1 VSTFDSAL
9 DLDEFSALV
18 ARPDDEYR
26 QAAEERWAALGHPRG
41 SLGQLQVLGGWLAA
55 VQAQCPTKPVERAKV
70 VLFAADHGIAS
81 LGVSALPPG
90 STARQVHRVLDG
102 TAAVNV
108 LARRFGAQVRV
119 VDMGVDAEPD
129 AFGHGVSD
137 HRVRRGSGRIDIED
151 ALTREQAE
159 AAFRAGMAV
168 ADEEADSGTDLVLLG
183 DLGVGSTTVAA
194 VLIGAL
200 CGSDAAA
207 VTGRGSGIDDRVWMV
222 KCAAIR
228 DSLRRARPVLAD
240 QLNLLAATGGAD
252 FAAMTGFLL
261 QCALRRTP
269 VLLDGVVS
277 AACAL
282 LAQRIAF
289 RAPEWWR
296 AGQSTGEPAQTKA
309 YERMSIEPLLDQR
322 VSLGA
327 GTGALMALPL
337 LQAASTLLAELPLA
351 APNGPTVSNDVSAD
365 GVQADGVQV
374 NGVQAEDVKADDVA
388 AEDGLPDSPAE
399 A

>member
-1 VSTFDSAL
+1 MSTFDSAF

-26 QAAEERWAALGHPRG
+26 QAAEERWRALGHPRDA
-41 SLGQLQVLGGWLAA
+41 LGQLQVLGGWLAA
-55 VQAQCPTKPVERAKV
+55 VQAQCPTAPVERAKV

-81 LGVSALPPG
+81 LGVSALPAG
-90 STARQVHRVLDG
+90 STARQVRQVLDG
-102 TAAVNV
+102 TAAVSV
-108 LARRFGAQVRV
+108 LARRFGAAVRV
-119 VDMGVDAEPD
+119 VDMAVDAEPD
-129 AFGHGVSD
+129 AFPPGVSD

-194 VLIGAL
+194 VLVGAL

-240 QLNLLAATGGAD
+240 QLDLLAATGGAD

-282 LAQRIAF
+282 VAQRIAF

-296 AGQSTGEPAQTKA
+296 AGQVTGEPAQTKA

-351 APNGPTVSNDVSAD
+351 PAADKPEPEAEPETAPAAEVEPEAGAAAEPSAD
-365 GVQADGVQV
+365 
-374 NGVQAEDVKADDVA
+374 
-388 AEDGLPDSPAE
+388 E

>member
-1 VSTFDSAL
+1 MSTFDSESAL
-9 DLDEFSALV
+9 NLDEFSALV

-26 QAAEERWAALGHPRG
+26 QAAEERWAALDQPRD
-41 SLGQLQVLGGWLAA
+41 SLGRLQGLGGWLAA
-55 VQAQCPTKPVERAKV
+55 VQGQCPTRPIERAKV
-70 VLFAADHGIAS
+70 VVFAADHGIAE

-90 STARQVHRVLDG
+90 STVRRVHAVLDG
-102 TAAVNV
+102 SAAVSV
-108 LARRFGAQVRV
+108 LAQRFQAQVRV

-129 AFGHGVSD
+129 EFPAGVST
-137 HRVRRGSGRIDIED
+137 HRVRRGSGRIDIEN

-168 ADEEADSGTDLVLLG
+168 ADEEADSGTDLVVLG

-200 CGSDAAA
+200 CGTDAAA
-207 VTGRGSGIDDRVWMV
+207 VTGRGSGIDDRLWMV

-240 QLNLLAATGGAD
+240 QIDLLAATGGAD
-252 FAAMTGFLL
+252 FAATTGFLL
-261 QCALRRTP
+261 QSALRRTP

-282 LAQRIAF
+282 VAQRIAF

-296 AGQSTGEPAQTKA
+296 AGQTTGEPAQAKA
-309 YERMSIEPLLDQR
+309 YDRMSIEPLLDQQ

-351 APNGPTVSNDVSAD
+351 PVD
-365 GVQADGVQV
+365 QA
-374 NGVQAEDVKADDVA
+374 
-388 AEDGLPDSPAE
+388 
-399 A
+399 